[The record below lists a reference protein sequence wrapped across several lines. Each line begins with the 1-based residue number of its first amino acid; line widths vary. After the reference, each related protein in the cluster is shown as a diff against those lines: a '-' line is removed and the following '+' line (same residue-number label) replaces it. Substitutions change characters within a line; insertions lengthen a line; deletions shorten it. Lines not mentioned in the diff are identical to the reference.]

1 MKNVHLVLLISPINK
16 VGKIIIKIHPG
27 LNERECNVSDL
38 NGATFTTFLISFI
51 KFYLFKRSHYFSSS
65 ILPLPLSFSLSY
77 ENVLWENYEHL
88 VTFYVVLASQNEKDH
103 FDVTLDSLLAGPAG
117 MIG

>member
-38 NGATFTTFLISFI
+38 NGATFTTFLISYSNLNHKAGQECILSVFLLLVHMSVS
-51 KFYLFKRSHYFSSS
+51 FLLFK
-65 ILPLPLSFSLSY
+65 L
-77 ENVLWENYEHL
+77 N
-88 VTFYVVLASQNEKDH
+88 TF
-103 FDVTLDSLLAGPAG
+103 
-117 MIG
+117 